1 MPRFSFRN
9 IIPIGKKDLEK
20 KRVELNEKL
29 QSNNN
34 ALKKNVKVLEE
45 GVQEAKEKFNTMTEN
60 VDKVEKE
67 RKALNIKL
75 KNLIDKY
82 SQIESKIIGKKTK
95 FDELRQ
101 ISEELIIDIAD
112 KEKRLKTLNKVIE
125 CAKEIKPDI
134 LQLKEEL
141 KSVGSELSLK
151 KNGLADMLVQEE
163 IIKERLDG
171 VQKDYD
177 EKIKPFE
184 KELEKVKTKQA
195 SLCKEYEKEID
206 KLEGDVAEIVA
217 QFSKKKN
224 ELKGYEGQVKAAKSL
239 LIDEFDKIK
248 TATDE
253 LKQLERKRA
262 IVVREIADRK
272 KRYEGWTIKEMDK
285 VAKKVIKNKLEDI
298 DKAGLR
304 DITSAI

>member
-1 MPRFSFRN
+1 MPRFSFKN

-20 KRVELNEKL
+20 KKVELNEKL

-34 ALKKNVKVLEE
+34 ALKKTAQVLEE

-60 VDKVEKE
+60 VDKVKKE

-75 KNLIDKY
+75 EDLIDKY
-82 SQIESKIIGKKTK
+82 SQLESKVIGKKTK
-95 FDELRQ
+95 FDELMQ
-101 ISEELIIDIAD
+101 MSEELIIDVAD
-112 KEKRLKTLNKVIE
+112 KEKRLKTLNRAIE
-125 CAKEIKPDI
+125 QANEIKPDI
-134 LQLKEEL
+134 VKLKEEL
-141 KSVGSELSLK
+141 KSVEKETKIK
-151 KNGLADMLVQEE
+151 KVGLDDLVSQEG
-163 IIKERLDG
+163 ILKERVNKIDKSY
-171 VQKDYD
+171 Q
-177 EKIKPFE
+177 EKIKPYE
-184 KELEKVKTKQA
+184 KSLDKIKVKQEN
-195 SLCKEYEKEID
+195 LIKEYKEEIG
-206 KLEGDVAEIVA
+206 KLEGDVAEIVEQYA
-217 QFSKKKN
+217 KRKN

-253 LKQLERKRA
+253 LKQLERERA

-285 VAKKVIKNKLEDI
+285 VAKKVIKNKLKDI

>member
-1 MPRFSFRN
+1 MPRFSFKN

-20 KRVELNEKL
+20 KKVELNEKL

-34 ALKKNVKVLEE
+34 ALKKNAQVLEE

-60 VDKVEKE
+60 VDKVKKE

-75 KNLIDKY
+75 EDLIDKY
-82 SQIESKIIGKKTK
+82 SQLESKVIGKKTK
-95 FDELRQ
+95 FDELMQ
-101 ISEELIIDIAD
+101 MSEELIIDVAD
-112 KEKRLKTLNKVIE
+112 KEKRLKTLNRAIE
-125 CAKEIKPDI
+125 QANEIKPDI
-134 LQLKEEL
+134 VKLKEEL
-141 KSVGSELSLK
+141 KSVEKETKIK
-151 KNGLADMLVQEE
+151 KVGLDDLVSQEG
-163 IIKERLDG
+163 ILKERVNKIDKSY
-171 VQKDYD
+171 Q
-177 EKIKPFE
+177 EKIKPYE
-184 KELEKVKTKQA
+184 KSLDKIKVKQEN
-195 SLCKEYEKEID
+195 LIKEYKEEIG
-206 KLEGDVAEIVA
+206 KLEGDVAEIVEQYA
-217 QFSKKKN
+217 KRKN

-253 LKQLERKRA
+253 LKQLERERA

-285 VAKKVIKNKLEDI
+285 VAKKVIKNKLKDI

>member
-1 MPRFSFRN
+1 M
-9 IIPIGKKDLEK
+9 
-20 KRVELNEKL
+20 
-29 QSNNN
+29 
-34 ALKKNVKVLEE
+34 
-45 GVQEAKEKFNTMTEN
+45 
-60 VDKVEKE
+60 
-67 RKALNIKL
+67 
-75 KNLIDKY
+75 
-82 SQIESKIIGKKTK
+82 
-95 FDELRQ
+95 
-101 ISEELIIDIAD
+101 
-112 KEKRLKTLNKVIE
+112 
-125 CAKEIKPDI
+125 
-134 LQLKEEL
+134 
-141 KSVGSELSLK
+141 SLK
-151 KNGLADMLVQEE
+151 KTGLSDMVVQEE

-171 VQKDYD
+171 VQKAYD

-195 SLCKEYEKEID
+195 SLRKEYKEEID
-206 KLEGDVAEIVA
+206 KLEGEVAEIVA
-217 QFSKKKN
+217 QFSKNQN

-253 LKQLERKRA
+253 LKQLERERA

>member
-20 KRVELNEKL
+20 KKVELNEKL

-34 ALKKNVKVLEE
+34 ALKKNAQVLEG

-60 VDKVEKE
+60 VDKVKKE

-75 KNLIDKY
+75 KDLIDKY
-82 SQIESKIIGKKTK
+82 SQLESKVIGKKTK

-101 ISEELIIDIAD
+101 MSEKLMKDVAD
-112 KEKRLKTLNKVIE
+112 KEKLLKTLNKAIE
-125 CAKEIKPDI
+125 QANEIKPDI
-134 LQLKEEL
+134 VKLKEEL
-141 KSVGSELSLK
+141 KSVGSELILK
-151 KNGLADMLVQEE
+151 KTGLSDMVVQEE

-171 VQKDYD
+171 VQKAYN

-184 KELEKVKTKQA
+184 KELEKVKAKQA
-195 SLCKEYEKEID
+195 SLRKEYEKEID
-206 KLEGDVAEIVA
+206 KLEGDVAEVVS
-217 QFSKKKN
+217 QFAKKKN
-224 ELKGYEGQVKAAKSL
+224 ELKGYEGQVKAVKSL

-253 LKQLERKRA
+253 LKQLERERA

-285 VAKKVIKNKLEDI
+285 VAKKVIKNKLKDI

>member
-1 MPRFSFRN
+1 MAIRRKVSHHN
-9 IIPIGKKDLEK
+9 KIQEKISTSLSSVGVGDIIEFKYSGRDIYDSKPMIFILEK
-20 KRVELNEKL
+20 QNKIKTNKEGNLTIP
-29 QSNNN
+29 
-34 ALKKNVKVLEE
+34 KNISK
-45 GVQEAKEKFNTMTEN
+45 
-60 VDKVEKE
+60 D
-67 RKALNIKL
+67 
-75 KNLIDKY
+75 LIDKY
-82 SQIESKIIGKKTK
+82 SQLESKIIGKKSK
-95 FDELRQ
+95 FEELRQ
-101 ISEELIIDIAD
+101 MSDELVKDVGN
-112 KEKRLKTLNKVIE
+112 KEKRLKTLNKAIE
-125 CAKEIKPDI
+125 QANEIKPDI
-134 LQLKEEL
+134 VKLKEEL
-141 KSVGSELSLK
+141 KSVGSELGLK
-151 KNGLADMLVQEE
+151 KTSLSDMIVQEE

-171 VQKDYD
+171 VQKAYD

-195 SLCKEYEKEID
+195 SLRKEYKEEID
-206 KLEGDVAEIVA
+206 KLEGEVAEIVA
-217 QFSKKKN
+217 QFGKKKN

-239 LIDEFDKIK
+239 LLDEFDKIK

-253 LKQLERKRA
+253 LKQLERERA

>member
-20 KRVELNEKL
+20 KKVELNEKL

-34 ALKKNVKVLEE
+34 ALKKNAQVLEE

-60 VDKVEKE
+60 VDKVKKE

-75 KNLIDKY
+75 EDLIDKY
-82 SQIESKIIGKKTK
+82 SQLESKVIGKKTK
-95 FDELRQ
+95 FDELMQ
-101 ISEELIIDIAD
+101 MSEELIIDVAD
-112 KEKRLKTLNKVIE
+112 KEKRLKTLNRAIE
-125 CAKEIKPDI
+125 QANEIKPDI
-134 LQLKEEL
+134 VKLKEEL
-141 KSVGSELSLK
+141 KSVEKETKIK
-151 KNGLADMLVQEE
+151 KVGLDDLVSQEG
-163 IIKERLDG
+163 ILKERVNKIDKSY
-171 VQKDYD
+171 Q
-177 EKIKPFE
+177 EKIKPYE
-184 KELEKVKTKQA
+184 KSLDKIKVKQEN
-195 SLCKEYEKEID
+195 LIKEYKEEIG
-206 KLEGDVAEIVA
+206 KLEGDVAEIVEQYA
-217 QFSKKKN
+217 KRKN

-253 LKQLERKRA
+253 LKQLERERA

-285 VAKKVIKNKLEDI
+285 VAKKVIKNKLKDI

>member
-20 KRVELNEKL
+20 KKVELNEKL

-34 ALKKNVKVLEE
+34 ALKKNVKVLES
-45 GVQEAKEKFNTMTEN
+45 GVEEAKEKFNTMTES
-60 VDKVEKE
+60 VDKVKNE

-75 KNLIDKY
+75 KDLIDKY
-82 SQIESKIIGKKTK
+82 SQLESKVIGKKTK
-95 FDELRQ
+95 FDELRHM
-101 ISEELIIDIAD
+101 SDELVKDVGN
-112 KEKRLKTLNKVIE
+112 KEKRLKTLNKAIGQ
-125 CAKEIKPDI
+125 ANEIKPDI
-134 LQLKEEL
+134 VKLKEEL

-151 KNGLADMLVQEE
+151 KTSLSDMVVQEE

-171 VQKDYD
+171 VQKAYD

-195 SLCKEYEKEID
+195 SLRKEYEEEID

-217 QFSKKKN
+217 QFAKKQN
-224 ELKGYEGQVKAAKSL
+224 ELKGYGGQVKAAKSL

-253 LKQLERKRA
+253 LKQLERERA

-285 VAKKVIKNKLEDI
+285 DAKKVIKNKLKDI

>member
-1 MPRFSFRN
+1 MPRFSFKN

-34 ALKKNVKVLEE
+34 ALKKNTQVLEE
-45 GVQEAKEKFNTMTEN
+45 GVQEAKEEFNTMTES
-60 VDKVEKE
+60 VDKVKNE

-75 KNLIDKY
+75 KDLIDKY
-82 SQIESKIIGKKTK
+82 SQLESKVIGKKTK

-101 ISEELIIDIAD
+101 MSDELAKDVGN
-112 KEKRLKTLNKVIE
+112 KEKRLKTLNKAIE
-125 CAKEIKPDI
+125 QANEIKPDI
-134 LQLKEEL
+134 VKLKEEL
-141 KSVGSELSLK
+141 KSVGSELGLK
-151 KNGLADMLVQEE
+151 KTGLSDMIVQEE

-171 VQKDYD
+171 VQKAYD

-195 SLCKEYEKEID
+195 SLRKEYKEEID

-217 QFSKKKN
+217 QFAKKQN

-253 LKQLERKRA
+253 LKQLGRERA